1 MVMNYALTDPQ
12 PVGKESQSKIL
23 VFEGGVVRKSY
34 TIANLLTL
42 IAGRCDGN
50 LPACAACSSV
60 YYTECVYDPNSDHR
74 RKGVYRGDKSKTRN
88 TTLEIIIQSL
98 LNAPEDDAL
107 DLLNQMRNCE
117 SLDTVAEKIIAN
129 EAVEESEDDT
139 IPELSESGLTSP
151 TFESQLSAKMG
162 ELRMEG
168 GNARYI
174 GGTSNLLFL
183 SDQEHDVSTTS
194 TDPSMDTFRYDD
206 EDPITSWSSITK
218 DPATI
223 KHLLRMYFT
232 WHYPYFA
239 TLSRNLFLRDFHR
252 GCPPAGASARKTEY
266 CTPLLVNAMLALG
279 CHFTALPAA
288 REDKDDS
295 ATAGDHFFRVC
306 YLILVFYKHI

>member
-1 MVMNYALTDPQ
+1 MSLYRNDFTDF
-12 PVGKESQSKIL
+12 KDSS
-23 VFEGGVVRKSY
+23 
-34 TIANLLTL
+34 
-42 IAGRCDGN
+42 RCDGN

-74 RKGVYRGDKSKTRN
+74 RKGVYRGEKSKTRN
-88 TTLEIIIQSL
+88 TTLEVIIQSL
-98 LNAPEDDAL
+98 LNVPEDDAL
-107 DLLNQMRNCE
+107 DLLTQLRSCE
-117 SLDTVAEKIIAN
+117 SLDAVAEKIIAK
-129 EAVEESEDDT
+129 EAGEESEEDDS
-139 IPELSESGLTSP
+139 LVATSDDGQTSL

-183 SDQEHDVSTTS
+183 SDQDQDFSTSS
-194 TDPSMDTFRYDD
+194 TDRSMDTYAFED
-206 EDPITSWSSITK
+206 EDPITSWSTISK
-218 DPATI
+218 DPNII

-252 GCPPAGASARKTEY
+252 GCPQPGTSPRKTEY

-288 REDKDDS
+288 REDPDDS
-295 ATAGDHFFRVC
+295 ATAGDHFFKVV
-306 YLILVFYKHI
+306 YS